1 MFSIAIDVYDN
12 KKNILIKSSPYRRC
26 MQRLYQIA
34 HVQTLHCTR
43 TDVALQRLYNIA
55 TSPAPYR
62 RCTATSLQHN
72 PNTKS
77 CRPKPTGFFYK
88 NQMKNYSFIIL
99 TVLISLLE
107 EYTFT
112 I

>member
-43 TDVALQRLYNIA
+43 TDVALHPYRRCIAPVQTLHCNVSTTSQHLLHRTDVALQRLYNTIQ
-55 TSPAPYR
+55 TQNPAGLNQQD
-62 RCTATSLQHN
+62 SF
-72 PNTKS
+72 TKT
-77 CRPKPTGFFYK
+77 K
-88 NQMKNYSFIIL
+88 
-99 TVLISLLE
+99 
-107 EYTFT
+107 
-112 I
+112 